1 MTNLDTLSVADFK
14 YALDAIIEIGGTCQI
29 INLSGHLYIC
39 LHHSIQCSSDV
50 IYLRSDPLVALLAD
64 TGLNRNEHKKFH
76 EEYVII
82 EEGVDP
88 FDHPHITLGVPVFN
102 ELNNAKKSG
111 MAGFIM
117 AILPFDIFVGAL
129 LPDGVNGIYAVLRN
143 SCQQTWTYEV
153 VGSKVSAL

>member
-1 MTNLDTLSVADFK
+1 MPKLSICRD
-14 YALDAIIEIGGTCQI
+14 I
-29 INLSGHLYIC
+29 LYIC
-39 LHHSIQCSSDV
+39 LHYLIQYSSDV
-50 IYLRSDPLVALLAD
+50 IYLRSDPRVALLAD